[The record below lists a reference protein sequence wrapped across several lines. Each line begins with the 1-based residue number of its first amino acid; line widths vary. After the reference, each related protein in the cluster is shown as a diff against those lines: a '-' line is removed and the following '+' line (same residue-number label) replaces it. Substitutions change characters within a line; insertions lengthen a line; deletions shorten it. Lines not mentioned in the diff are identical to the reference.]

1 MKHPISRFACLTAFA
16 ILSAAGCTSAQEAQV
31 QHGAPA
37 TPHVFAGGCAGT
49 VLTEAEPPAWA
60 QGGWT
65 HVKGTPW
72 GVPWAL
78 GTGGDAVA
86 FVFANELVAGGSP
99 RIDGTNNKV
108 LWVAKGSPTNFVV
121 EGIPPGGTQAVVTV
135 NGGPSI
141 VDVPS
146 PGCWKFQL
154 TWGDGAGSTINLTVL
169 AAGSTPP
176 AQAS

>member
-1 MKHPISRFACLTAFA
+1 MKDPISRFACLTALA

-31 QHGAPA
+31 QHGPAA
-37 TPHVFAGGCAGT
+37 TPHVLAGGCAGT

-65 HVKGTPW
+65 HATGTPW

-146 PGCWKFQL
+146 PGCWRFHL

-169 AAGSTPP
+169 PAGSTPP